1 MAKLESDLGLKKGG
15 FYTQP
20 VEGMGDLNDKRDI
33 LGSKRTTRDMLSKS
47 NLVTDYMVGR
57 EAKRLQREKDIE
69 NTRIRNY
76 DVLDKAA
83 YKSMEVKELAENTAF
98 NTGEL
103 VNINKRIETLLNNVN
118 AGTSWIGAGV
128 DAVKRRIK
136 KEE

>member
-1 MAKLESDLGLKKGG
+1 
-15 FYTQP
+15 
-20 VEGMGDLNDKRDI
+20 
-33 LGSKRTTRDMLSKS
+33 
-47 NLVTDYMVGR
+47 
-57 EAKRLQREKDIE
+57 
-69 NTRIRNY
+69 
-76 DVLDKAA
+76 
-83 YKSMEVKELAENTAF
+83 MEVKELAENTAF

>member
-1 MAKLESDLGLKKGG
+1 
-15 FYTQP
+15 
-20 VEGMGDLNDKRDI
+20 MGDLNDKRDI